1 MSVDDYHCPRR
12 PVPHH
17 HWIHSRKAHGVLSGD
32 HLLKGDQTCQG
43 LMKILSAVTK
53 AMLDL
58 AKRYPKGIQ
67 KSSFLCIQFLIS
79 HVSPL
84 DLGKKQ
90 LLNENKLLVVVYHPL
105 THQSPPTK
113 SHTCT
118 SDLASVVK
126 RMIRSS
132 EVSKRNFKE
141 SCQRHFDAFCVKSW
155 QDEISR
161 KAQPLWKFEKLCN
174 AANSDFFRV
183 SYNF

>member
-1 MSVDDYHCPRR
+1 MLIITASFESHLYISLPMPPFA

-17 HWIHSRKAHGVLSGD
+17 HWIHARKAHGVLSGD
-32 HLLKGDQTCQG
+32 HLLKWDQTCQG

-53 AMLDL
+53 AMLAL
-58 AKRYPKGIQ
+58 AKGYPKGIQ
-67 KSSFLCIQFLIS
+67 ISSFLCIQLLIS

-90 LLNENKLLVVVYHPL
+90 LLNESKFLVVVYHPL

-132 EVSKRNFKE
+132 EVSKRNFKA
-141 SCQRHFDAFCVKSW
+141 SCQRRFV
-155 QDEISR
+155 
-161 KAQPLWKFEKLCN
+161 WK
-174 AANSDFFRV
+174 V
-183 SYNF
+183 SKMIYPWRRSLL